1 MVVSRQ
7 PLSKG
12 EQNAKPVMRIL
23 VTKRSLSMNKDLAY
37 QIALSLIP
45 GIGCIT
51 AKTLVAY
58 TGSAEQVFREKENA
72 LRAIPGIGTVLS
84 KNIST
89 AKVLSRAEK
98 EIEFITNNKI
108 QALFYLDEQYPV
120 RLHSCDDAPII
131 LYVKG
136 NPELN
141 AEKMIS
147 IVGTRHATEY
157 GKEMVDSFVSGLSE
171 KGHKISIVSGLA
183 YGIDVRAHKS
193 ALGNGLPTIAVMGH
207 GLETI
212 YPSVHTSVA
221 REMVDHQGGLVSDFM
236 SYSSIDPKNFLRRN
250 RIIAGLS
257 DATIVVESAR
267 KGGALVTA
275 EIASSYNRDIFAF
288 PGRKGDLYSEGCN
301 FLIKTNKAALLE
313 SVADLEYVMNWSSGG
328 KPDAV
333 QPRLFNDL
341 APEEKLIVDLLEKE
355 GETAIDQICLKTG
368 LAVNKISPT
377 LLNLE
382 FSGIVKVMP
391 GKVYKLM
398 KA

>member
-1 MVVSRQ
+1 MENG
-7 PLSKG
+7 LKY
-12 EQNAKPVMRIL
+12 K
-23 VTKRSLSMNKDLAY
+23 
-37 QIALSLIP
+37 IALSLIP

-58 TGSAEQVFREKENA
+58 TGSAEQVFLEKEKA
-72 LRAIPGIGTVLS
+72 LRSIPGIGTILS
-84 KNIST
+84 KNIAT

-98 EIEFITNNKI
+98 EIEFISKNKI
-108 QALFYLDEQYPV
+108 RALFYLDDEYPQ

-131 LYVKG
+131 LFVKG

-141 AEKMIS
+141 AQKILS

-157 GKEMVDSFVSGLSE
+157 GKGIVDSFISSLTE
-171 KGHKISIVSGLA
+171 KGHKIMIVSGLA
-183 YGIDVRAHKS
+183 YGIDIHAHKA
-193 ALGNGLPTIAVMGH
+193 ALKYGLPTVAVLGH

-212 YPSVHTSVA
+212 YPSVHTAASK
-221 REMVDHQGGLVSDFM
+221 EMEEHHGGLVSDFM
-236 SYSSIDPKNFLRRN
+236 SYSPIDPKNFLKRN

-301 FLIKTNKAALLE
+301 FLIKSNKAALIE
-313 SVADLEYVMNWSSGG
+313 SAADLEYVMNWTGG
-328 KPDAV
+328 SKPDAV

-341 APEEKLIVDLLEKE
+341 APDEKTIVDLLQNE
-355 GETAIDQICLKTG
+355 GETAIDQICMKTG
-368 LAVNKISPT
+368 LAVNKVSPT

-382 FSGIVKVMP
+382 FAGIVKVLP
-391 GKVYKLM
+391 GKIYKVI
-398 KA
+398 

>member
-1 MVVSRQ
+1 M
-7 PLSKG
+7 G
-12 EQNAKPVMRIL
+12 
-23 VTKRSLSMNKDLAY
+23 KDLLFK
-37 QIALSLIP
+37 IALSLIP
-45 GIGCIT
+45 GIGCVT

-58 TGSAEQVFREKENA
+58 TGNAEQVFLEKEKA
-72 LRAIPGIGTVLS
+72 LRNIPGIGTILS
-84 KNIST
+84 KNITT

-98 EIEFITNNKI
+98 EIEFITKNKI
-108 QALFYLDEQYPV
+108 NALFYLDKDYPQ
-120 RLHSCDDAPII
+120 RLQCCEDAPVV
-131 LYVKG
+131 LFVKG
-136 NPELN
+136 SPDLN
-141 AEKMIS
+141 AQKIIS

-157 GKEMVDSFVSGLSE
+157 GKEIVDSFIAGLVE
-171 KGHKISIVSGLA
+171 KGYKILIVSGLA
-183 YGIDVRAHKS
+183 YGIDIHSHKA
-193 ALGNGLPTIAVMGH
+193 ALNFGLPTVAVLGH

-212 YPSVHTSVA
+212 YPSVHSSIA
-221 REMVDHQGGLVSDFM
+221 REMVDHSGGLVSDFM
-236 SYSSIDPKNFLRRN
+236 SNSPIDPKNFLRRN

-301 FLIKTNKAALLE
+301 FLIKSNKAALIE
-313 SVADLEYVMNWSSGG
+313 SVADLEYVMNWSSGS

-341 APEEKLIVDLLEKE
+341 TTEEKLIVEFLRAQ

-368 LAVNKISPT
+368 LAVNKVSPT

-382 FSGIVKVMP
+382 FAGIVKVMP
-391 GKVYKLM
+391 GKVYKVI
-398 KA
+398 